1 VNAVASAATAAG
13 VAVAAADRERRMR
26 IAASENAVENPSMLH
41 PMAAA
46 SVGVVRGAA
55 RPQVHLAAGTQYAA
69 MDVGVTIEALASFD
83 DRQVAQWVANL
94 SPKLRPFAYNFEV
107 HQIDGEVFLQLDN
120 AMLTEIGINLVG
132 AC

>member
-1 VNAVASAATAAG
+1 MAVPSVLPVAPSCSTSTAA
-13 VAVAAADRERRMR
+13 
-26 IAASENAVENPSMLH
+26 SS
-41 PMAAA
+41 
-46 SVGVVRGAA
+46 GA
-55 RPQVHLAAGTQYAA
+55 
-69 MDVGVTIEALASFD
+69 
-83 DRQVAQWVANL
+83 RQVAQWVANL